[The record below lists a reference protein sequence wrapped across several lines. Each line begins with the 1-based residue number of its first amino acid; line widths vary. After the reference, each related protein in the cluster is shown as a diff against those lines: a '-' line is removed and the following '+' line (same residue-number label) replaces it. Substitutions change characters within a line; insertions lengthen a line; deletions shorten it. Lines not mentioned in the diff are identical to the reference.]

1 MKSFKDLLVEKP
13 SQPKKGDKMFPRT
26 TERGNP
32 KDAAKETQR
41 SDTEKLADIRKDRE
55 KDSVKRRTDAINKQ
69 KDTAIAKEK
78 EKAAKKISG
87 LVGEELIV
95 EEESPGDA
103 IMKKKTF
110 KNLRAIDEGTSARQR
125 GEVQSPRSQKEYDAL
140 SPEDKKIVDRRTR
153 NAFKQ
158 SISRQP
164 GESPRNKRKKKK
176 PRNRNRRREK

>member
-1 MKSFKDLLVEKP
+1 MKTFKDLLAEKP
-13 SQPKKGDKMFPRT
+13 SSSLKGDKMFPQR
-26 TERGNP
+26 NP
-32 KDAAKETQR
+32 RDAAKETQR

-87 LVGEELIV
+87 LVGEELVV
-95 EEESPGDA
+95 EENSPGDA
-103 IMKKKTF
+103 IMKKKKTF
-110 KNLRAIDEGTSARQR
+110 KEISKEIEEGTSARQR

-140 SPEDKKIVDRRTR
+140 SPEDKEIVDARTKR
-153 NAFKQ
+153 AFKQ

-176 PRNRNRRREK
+176 PRNNRNKPRREK